1 MCFVSSKPNE
11 GLVSLISHNMQDTED
26 TGKLPPIIVVG
37 NKSDLENE
45 RVISREEGEAMA
57 KEYGGDVLFIEASAK
72 GNINVTKVKCKN
84 PQRSFHFH
92 FRFSRK

>member
-1 MCFVSSKPNE
+1 M
-11 GLVSLISHNMQDTED
+11 
-26 TGKLPPIIVVG
+26 
-37 NKSDLENE
+37 
-45 RVISREEGEAMA
+45 ISREEGEAMA